1 MQRARRLFVFV
12 LAGVMLLTFPLFSWT
27 RRARTPWTPSSA
39 LAKLDVITINVP
51 AVREIAPWIATYF
64 PHVRTYSLDIQ
75 TNAFTTQGLTFPR
88 NMFPKEKSESE
99 YPVIPDWYV
108 TDQRTVSQRVR
119 QLQQGM
125 DVNRVLRHWHDT
137 FCKGGDDIPGG
148 SSRASPVRIF
158 AFVEDDF
165 LPCLGEQGNFEEMLR
180 WARAHPDKWSS
191 VRWTYGL
198 GGMLLQCRDLPAL
211 TGFLKAHETQPGVDW
226 VLDRFFKVSWGRHC
240 ALPGCQARR
249 PFVMNRATTYHGGN
263 GRSVI
268 WDGKVQTE
276 GGGRLEAAGCIALR
290 GGPEYYEGY
299 DAGACGK
306 QGLLSPCDDESMVP
320 RPSVWTSV
328 LGRSVP
334 S

>member
-1 MQRARRLFVFV
+1 MMRRRPLLVFV
-12 LAGVMLLTFPLFSWT
+12 LAGVMLLSFPLFSWT
-27 RRARTPWTPSSA
+27 RRARTPWIPSSA

-180 WARAHPDKWSS
+180 WARANPDKWSS

-211 TGFLKAHETQPGVDW
+211 TGFLEAHETQPGVDW
-226 VLDRFFKVSWGRHC
+226 VLDRFFQVSWGRHC
-240 ALPGCQARR
+240 KLPGCQARR
-249 PFVMNRATTYHGGN
+249 RFIMNRATTHHGGN

-268 WDGKVQTE
+268 GDGGGKVQAQ
-276 GGGRLEAAGCIALR
+276 GAAAGCVDLR
-290 GGPEYYEGY
+290 WPEYPY
-299 DAGACGK
+299 DAEACGE

-320 RPSVWTSV
+320 QHLAAHAR
-328 LGRSVP
+328 LRDAGE
-334 S
+334 

>member
-1 MQRARRLFVFV
+1 MFV
-12 LAGVMLLTFPLFSWT
+12 LAGVMLLTFSLFSRT
-27 RRARTPWTPSSA
+27 RRARTPWIPSSA
-39 LAKLDVITINVP
+39 LAKLDVVTINVP

-64 PHVRTYSLDIQ
+64 PRVRTYSLDVQ

-88 NMFPKEKSESE
+88 NMFPKEKAESE
-99 YPVIPDWYV
+99 YPIIPDWFV
-108 TDQRTVSQRVR
+108 TDKRTVSQRIQ

-137 FCKGGDDIPGG
+137 FCKGGDDLPVG
-148 SSRASPVRIF
+148 SSHASGLRASPVRIF

-180 WARAHPDKWSS
+180 WARANPDKWSS

-211 TGFLKAHETQPGVDW
+211 TGYLEAHEAQSAEVDEDDWW
-226 VLDRFFKVSWGRHC
+226 VDRFYTVSWGRHC
-240 ALPGCQARR
+240 KLPGCQARR
-249 PFVMNRATTYHGGN
+249 RFIMNRATTHHGSN

-268 WDGKVQTE
+268 GDGKVQAQ
-276 GGGRLEAAGCIALR
+276 GAAGCVDLR
-290 GGPEYYEGY
+290 WPEYPY
-299 DAGACGK
+299 DAEACGE

-320 RPSVWTSV
+320 QHLAAHAR
-328 LGRSVP
+328 LRDAGE
-334 S
+334 